1 MQVKWTELFYSVQ
14 GEGKY
19 TGQASLFFRFW
30 GCNLECSGFG
40 QDDPTDPDSYVL
52 DFKEYDPKAHNVE
65 SVEDLPVWTR
75 GCDSSYTWAK
85 KYAHLASKSSVEDVC
100 EAMLDK
106 LPNRQWGD
114 IHLVLT
120 GGETMMNQKSIAAIL
135 AYFAQIGN
143 FPKNVTIET
152 NGTKK
157 MSSEFGDFIETI
169 SFYTKVSFSV
179 SFKLFN
185 VTGELSEKAI
195 CPSVVNRYARYAE
208 TWLKPVVVDTDACWD
223 EVDMHIAQYKACSA
237 LHNVPI
243 YIMPCGATQEEQE
256 QDGYMAS
263 IANKAL
269 SRGYNVSVRTHVWIY
284 GNAVGT

>member
-1 MQVKWTELFYSVQ
+1 MFYSVQ

-30 GCNLECSGFG
+30 GCNLECHGFG
-40 QDDPTDPDSYVL
+40 QDDPTDPDTYVL
-52 DFKEYDPKAHNVE
+52 DFKDYDPKAHNVE

-85 KYAHLASKSSVEDVC
+85 KYAHLASKSSVESVC

-120 GGETMMNQKSIAAIL
+120 GGETLMNQSQIVEIMK
-135 AYFAQIGN
+135 YFVDIDN
-143 FPKNVTIET
+143 YPKNVTFET
-152 NGTKK
+152 NGTRELKPDLRNTIEL
-157 MSSEFGDFIETI
+157 MSNRIKF
-169 SFYTKVSFSV
+169 SFSV

-185 VTGELSEKAI
+185 VTGELPEKAI
-195 CPSVVNRYARYAE
+195 CPGVVNQYARCAE
-208 TWLKPVVVDTDACWD
+208 TWLKPVVVDTEDCWNELD
-223 EVDMHIAQYKACSA
+223 THIAQYKSRSA
-237 LHNVPI
+237 LHNVPV

-256 QDGYMAS
+256 QEGYMAS

-269 SRGYNVSVRTHVWIY
+269 SRGYNVSVRTHVWIF